1 MNEIKISTSSDY
13 SILLVIVI
21 AIACICGGIIYYYKG
36 TDKSIKRELD
46 NIERISAELASET
59 RQLQESVASHSTGI
73 ASVSTTIIKS
83 RDRIE
88 HIYTDIEKAGNEV
101 TGAIIII
108 DKCEQIIEEVK
119 AKRKD

>member
-1 MNEIKISTSSDY
+1 MNEIKISTNSDY

-21 AIACICGGIIYYYKG
+21 AIACICGGVIYYYKG

-108 DKCEQIIEEVK
+108 DNCEQIIEEVK

>member
-13 SILLVIVI
+13 VTLLVIVL
-21 AIACICGGIIYYYKG
+21 AIACICGGVIYYYKG

-59 RQLQESVASHSTGI
+59 RQLQDSIATHSTGI

-83 RDRIE
+83 RERIE
-88 HIYTDIEKAGNEV
+88 NVYTDLEKAGNEV
-101 TGAIIII
+101 TRAIIII
-108 DKCEQIIEEVK
+108 DNCEQIIEEVK

>member
-1 MNEIKISTSSDY
+1 MNEIKISTNSDY
-13 SILLVIVI
+13 MLVII
-21 AIACICGGIIYYYKG
+21 ILCICLIWAGVLYYYKG

-59 RQLQESVASHSTGI
+59 RQLQDSIATHSTGI
-73 ASVSTTIIKS
+73 ASVSATIIKS
-83 RDRIE
+83 RERIE
-88 HIYTDIEKAGNEV
+88 NVYTDLEKAGNEV
-101 TGAIIII
+101 TRAIVII

>member
-1 MNEIKISTSSDY
+1 MNEIKIRTNSDY
-13 SILLVIVI
+13 SILLVIII

>member
-1 MNEIKISTSSDY
+1 MNEIKISTNSDY
-13 SILLVIVI
+13 SILLVIII
-21 AIACICGGIIYYYKG
+21 AIACICGGVLYYYKG

>member
-1 MNEIKISTSSDY
+1 MNEIKISTNSDY
-13 SILLVIVI
+13 SILLVIII
-21 AIACICGGIIYYYKG
+21 AIACICGGVIYYYKG

>member
-21 AIACICGGIIYYYKG
+21 AIACICGGVIYYYKG

-88 HIYTDIEKAGNEV
+88 DIYTDIEKAGNEV
-101 TGAIIII
+101 TRAIIII

>member
-21 AIACICGGIIYYYKG
+21 AIACICGGVLYYYKG

-101 TGAIIII
+101 TGAIIVI
-108 DKCEQIIEEVK
+108 DNCEQIIEEVK

>member
-1 MNEIKISTSSDY
+1 MNEIKISTNSDY
-13 SILLVIVI
+13 MLVII
-21 AIACICGGIIYYYKG
+21 ILCICLIWAGVLYYYKG

-83 RDRIE
+83 RERIE
-88 HIYTDIEKAGNEV
+88 NVYTDLEKSGNEV
-101 TGAIIII
+101 TRAIVII

>member
-1 MNEIKISTSSDY
+1 MNEIKISTNSDY

-21 AIACICGGIIYYYKG
+21 AIACICGGVIYYYKG

-73 ASVSTTIIKS
+73 ASVSNTIIKS

-101 TGAIIII
+101 TRAIIVI
-108 DKCEQIIEEVK
+108 DNCEQIIEEVK